1 MAEVK
6 VKVQPPDA
14 DPVEIENRIIE
25 LCQQF
30 PHGITD
36 QVIQNEMPHIEAQQR
51 AVAINR
57 LLSMGQLDLLRSN
70 TGLLYRIKDSQNAGS
85 VSFFLSK
92 MKGSDNQEKLVYQ
105 IIEDAGNKGIWSRD
119 IRYKSNL
126 PLTEINKI
134 LKNLESKK
142 LIKAVKSVA
151 ASKKKVYM
159 LYNLQP
165 DRSVTGGAW
174 YSDQDFESEFVE
186 VLNQQCF
193 KFLQSK
199 AETARESK
207 QNPMIQRN
215 SSFASSHEVWK
226 YICELGISK
235 VELSMEDIETI
246 LNTLIYDGK
255 VEMTI
260 IAAKEGTVG
269 SVDGH
274 MKLYRAVSPIIPP
287 TGLVRAPCGLCP
299 VFDDCHEGGEI
310 SPSNCIYMTEWLEF

>member
-6 VKVQPPDA
+6 VKLQPPDA

-25 LCQQF
+25 LCHQF

-70 TGLLYRIKDSQNAGS
+70 TGLLYRIKDSQNAG
-85 VSFFLSK
+85 K

-193 KFLQSK
+193 KFLQ
-199 AETARESK
+199 T
-207 QNPMIQRN
+207 
-215 SSFASSHEVWK
+215 
-226 YICELGISK
+226 K

-274 MKLYRAVSPIIPP
+274 MKLYRAVNPIIPP

>member
-25 LCQQF
+25 LCHQF

-199 AETARESK
+199 
-207 QNPMIQRN
+207 
-215 SSFASSHEVWK
+215 
-226 YICELGISK
+226 

-274 MKLYRAVSPIIPP
+274 MKLYRAVNPIIPP

>member
-1 MAEVK
+1 
-6 VKVQPPDA
+6 
-14 DPVEIENRIIE
+14 
-25 LCQQF
+25 
-30 PHGITD
+30 
-36 QVIQNEMPHIEAQQR
+36 MPHTEAQQW

-57 LLSMGQLDLLRSN
+57 LLSMDQLDLLSN
-70 TGLLYRIKDSQNAGS
+70 TGLLCRIKDSQNAGP

-92 MKGSDNQEKLVYQ
+92 MKRSDNQEKLVYE
-105 IIEDAGNKGIWSRD
+105 IIEDAGNKGIWNRD

-126 PLTEINKI
+126 LLTEINKI

-142 LIKAVKSVA
+142 LINLLSLWQPLKRRCI
-151 ASKKKVYM
+151 M

-165 DRSVTGGAW
+165 DRSVTAGAW

-193 KFLQSK
+193 KFLQTK

-207 QNPMIQRN
+207 RIQG
-215 SSFASSHEVWK
+215 SKEIIPLFHQMK
-226 YICELGISK
+226 YGSLPVIHL
-235 VELSMEDIETI
+235 L
-246 LNTLIYDGK
+246 YDGK

-274 MKLYRAVSPIIPP
+274 IKLYRAVNPIITP
-287 TGLVRAPCGLCP
+287 TESVWAPYGLHPI
-299 VFDDCHEGGEI
+299 FDDCREGGEV
-310 SPSNCIYMTEWLEF
+310 SPWICIYMTEWLEF

>member
-25 LCQQF
+25 LCHQF

-70 TGLLYRIKDSQNAGS
+70 TGLLYRIKDSQNAGP

-193 KFLQSK
+193 KFLQ
-199 AETARESK
+199 T
-207 QNPMIQRN
+207 
-215 SSFASSHEVWK
+215 
-226 YICELGISK
+226 K

>member
-6 VKVQPPDA
+6 VKLQPPDA
-14 DPVEIENRIIE
+14 DPVEIENRIID
-25 LCQQF
+25 LCHQF

-70 TGLLYRIKDSQNAGS
+70 TGLLYRIKDSQNAG
-85 VSFFLSK
+85 K

-193 KFLQSK
+193 KFLQ
-199 AETARESK
+199 T
-207 QNPMIQRN
+207 
-215 SSFASSHEVWK
+215 
-226 YICELGISK
+226 K

-274 MKLYRAVSPIIPP
+274 MKLYRAVNPIIPP

>member
-6 VKVQPPDA
+6 VKLQLPDA
-14 DPVEIENRIIE
+14 DPGEVENRTIE
-25 LCQQF
+25 LCHQF

-36 QVIQNEMPHIEAQQR
+36 QVIQNEMPHIEAQQW
-51 AVAINR
+51 AVAIDR

-70 TGLLYRIKDSQNAGS
+70 TGLLYRIKDSQNAG
-85 VSFFLSK
+85 K

-165 DRSVTGGAW
+165 DQSVTGGAW
-174 YSDQDFESEFVE
+174 YRLDQDFESEFVE

-193 KFLQSK
+193 KFLQ
-199 AETARESK
+199 T
-207 QNPMIQRN
+207 
-215 SSFASSHEVWK
+215 
-226 YICELGISK
+226 K
-235 VELSMEDIETI
+235 VELSMEDIEAI

-260 IAAKEGTVG
+260 IAAKEATVG

-274 MKLYRAVSPIIPP
+274 RKLYRAVNPIIPP

-299 VFDDCHEGGEI
+299 VFDDCHEGGI
-310 SPSNCIYMTEWLEF
+310 SPSNCIYMTERLEF

>member
-1 MAEVK
+1 MTEVK
-6 VKVQPPDA
+6 VKNEST
-14 DPVEIENRIIE
+14 DPVDIENRVEIKE

-36 QVIQNEMPHIEAQQR
+36 QVIQNDMSNIEAQQR
-51 AVAINR
+51 ASAINR
-57 LLSMGQLDLLRSN
+57 LLSVGQLDLLRNSS
-70 TGLLYRIKDSQNAGS
+70 GLLYRLKDAQSA
-85 VSFFLSK
+85 SK
-92 MKGSDNQEKLVYQ
+92 VKVSDNQEKLVYQ

-199 AETARESK
+199 VRLDSK
-207 QNPMIQRN
+207 QSPMVQKN
-215 SSFASSHEVWK
+215 SSFANSHEVWK

-235 VELSMEDIETI
+235 VCTI
-246 LNTLIYDGK
+246 LNTLIFDGK

-269 SVDGH
+269 SVDGQ
-274 MKLYRAVSPIIPP
+274 MKLYRGVNPIIQP
-287 TGLVRAPCGLCP
+287 TGLVKTPCGLCP

-310 SPSNCIYMTEWLEF
+310 SPSNCVYMAGFLKSQLDVFCFSLWRKYF